1 MGTNTISL
9 EEEAYER
16 LEAEKRDGESFSDT
30 IKRLTSEVSVDWR
43 HSIGT
48 YSGEQAEA
56 FAEAVHKSHKATNRG
71 MAHRQQEANSE
82 FACGREKFDS
92 SDEAD
97 G

>member
-9 EEEAYER
+9 DEEAYER
-16 LEAEKRDGESFSDT
+16 LRAEKRDGESFSDT
-30 IKRLTSEVSVDWR
+30 IKRLTHEVSADWR

-56 FAEAVHKSHKATNRG
+56 FAEAVRKSREATNRG
-71 MAHRQQEANSE
+71 MAHRQREANAE
-82 FACGREKFDS
+82 VARGRKNLG
-92 SDEAD
+92 SDDQAD